1 MNPRRRRSRFPA
13 FNWRERI
20 EHTEP
25 LKGQLWTRS
34 EKALKEPDVHWSR
47 RAAAGA
53 VAVLVAVLLG
63 WLAFGPALAI
73 RDVEVSGAQHMSAQQ
88 VLAAAGIDPSG
99 SMLSIDPVSAEQR
112 LLRQT
117 WIRAADVLPSLD
129 GTLLVR
135 ISEWQPVA
143 VYHAGATGTLF
154 LLSDQAVILGPAQGA
169 GKMTDIQGPAGT
181 DPKPGDRPLD
191 PQLLVALVNI
201 QRGLPGLLG
210 QSVASFIVDSCGNL
224 TMVATRGWK
233 VYFGRVLTPEEFAS
247 LRDKIAALKAIA
259 GKVNFNSADLDY
271 VNVMNPSEPA
281 AAFKSKEPK
290 PAPPSSPSP
299 GAKPSPLPSPSPPPQ
314 PTCR

>member
-1 MNPRRRRSRFPA
+1 MPLKRRSSRFPA

-53 VAVLVAVLLG
+53 VAVLASVLLA

-73 RDVEVSGAQHMSAQQ
+73 RSVEVTGAQHMSAQQ
-88 VLAAAGIDPSG
+88 VLAAAGIDANG
-99 SMLSIDPVSAEQR
+99 SMLAIDPVSAEQR
-112 LLRQT
+112 LLQQT

-129 GTLLVR
+129 GTLVVR

-143 VYHAGATGTLF
+143 VYHAGANGALF
-154 LLSDQAVILGPAQGA
+154 LLSDQAVVLGPTQAA
-169 GKMTDIQGPAGT
+169 GKLTNIQGPAGSN
-181 DPKPGDRPLD
+181 PKAGERPLD

-201 QRGLPGLLG
+201 QRGLPGLIG

-233 VYFGRVLTPEEFAS
+233 AYFGRVLTPEEFAS

-259 GKVNFNSADLDY
+259 GKVNYNSADLDY
-271 VNVMNPSEPA
+271 INLMNPAEPA

-290 PAPPSSPSP
+290 PTPAPSPSP
-299 GAKPSPLPSPSPPPQ
+299 GANPAPSPSPSPLP
-314 PTCR
+314 TCR